1 MELILK
7 SEIKMKKNI
16 FYLLTLV
23 LLAVTSCES
32 PEYVAPTVDRQELT
46 SLTAIFTSGPFVNQQ
61 MARLDI
67 GDEIPERLVI
77 PVPYYYPITSDDETT
92 PYMTNVRVQ
101 AALAPNCS
109 IEPALTVLDLTKEN
123 HFVFTDAHGN
133 KKNIII
139 TGERVKSNACE
150 LVAFSLDDPALS
162 GVIDKST
169 KKVSIISADD
179 LSACLGTAEV
189 SAHATIS
196 PDPASAPI
204 NYNEPVVFTVTAHD
218 GVTKA
223 EYTVVKDVPEKIEA
237 GFDKNSVEQLFNMDP
252 VSNLGLPSFDK
263 LVGPTLA
270 ALKGKLVICVGDGST
285 PIYINGQT
293 GAKQG
298 EINLGGAVA
307 GSVTNDEAEHLL
319 IVNKAAGGQK
329 VNIYRTSS
337 VAEAPTLLCSF
348 NNPSSFP
355 CGSKIKAIGNIDEAA
370 TITLT
375 HEGID
380 GVSATS
386 EITMLAISN
395 GNLVNV
401 MHQDLSATGYAWGSA
416 PVNFAT
422 VVPRTVN
429 PADGVFLSYYSPSQF
444 SYISSK
450 GAVSGQF
457 NADTTGWGLN
467 PNCLD
472 SKLFNNY
479 NYVALFVVS
488 HFPAWGMGPQLYL
501 YNVTDMSKFT
511 GTSVTDL
518 ACLELTNQSIEWY
531 QTGSYSVASGDVV
544 IAPSADG
551 FKLYVYYYDH
561 NSQVVGGYV
570 TDCIKR

>member
-150 LVAFSLDDPALS
+150 LIAFSLDDPALS
-162 GVIDKST
+162 GVIDKNT

-285 PIYINGQT
+285 PIYVNGQT

-319 IVNKAAGGQK
+319 IC
-329 VNIYRTSS
+329 
-337 VAEAPTLLCSF
+337 LLY
-348 NNPSSFP
+348 
-355 CGSKIKAIGNIDEAA
+355 
-370 TITLT
+370 T
-375 HEGID
+375 
-380 GVSATS
+380 
-386 EITMLAISN
+386 
-395 GNLVNV
+395 
-401 MHQDLSATGYAWGSA
+401 
-416 PVNFAT
+416 
-422 VVPRTVN
+422 
-429 PADGVFLSYYSPSQF
+429 SPSPR
-444 SYISSK
+444 
-450 GAVSGQF
+450 
-457 NADTTGWGLN
+457 D
-467 PNCLD
+467 
-472 SKLFNNY
+472 
-479 NYVALFVVS
+479 
-488 HFPAWGMGPQLYL
+488 
-501 YNVTDMSKFT
+501 
-511 GTSVTDL
+511 
-518 ACLELTNQSIEWY
+518 
-531 QTGSYSVASGDVV
+531 
-544 IAPSADG
+544 
-551 FKLYVYYYDH
+551 
-561 NSQVVGGYV
+561 
-570 TDCIKR
+570 